1 MKDVVPWDA
10 EEPEAQA
17 STSRE
22 KKLSQIKGN
31 EEIE

>member
-1 MKDVVPWDA
+1 MKDVVPLDA

-22 KKLSQIKGN
+22 KPQCQIKGN